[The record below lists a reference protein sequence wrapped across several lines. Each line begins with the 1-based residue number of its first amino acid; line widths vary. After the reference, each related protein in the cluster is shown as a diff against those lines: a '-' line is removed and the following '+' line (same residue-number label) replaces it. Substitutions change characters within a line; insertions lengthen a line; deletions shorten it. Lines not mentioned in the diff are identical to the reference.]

1 MPQMEFNF
9 DQVDVVPET
18 PDLRTGMDGQLL
30 NGCFY
35 ERSTGDFVS
44 YVQGRRHH
52 VFDTGILQ
60 NDWMERTKRKR
71 WIE

>member
-60 NDWMERTKRKR
+60 NDWMERTKGKR